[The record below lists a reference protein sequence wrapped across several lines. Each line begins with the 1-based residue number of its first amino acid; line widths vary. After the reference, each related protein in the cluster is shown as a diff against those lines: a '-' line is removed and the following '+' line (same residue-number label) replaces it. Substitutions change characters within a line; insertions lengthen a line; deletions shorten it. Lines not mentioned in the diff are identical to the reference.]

1 MRYLNTNQ
9 HYAISKFLHRYDY
22 DSVIEILEEAGILDG
37 DLYYLME
44 SCQYAQ
50 NFNFKQALK
59 SLQKMSEQM
68 SSRREII
75 NLKYSD
81 KEGLDRISQFYC
93 DKD

>member
-22 DSVIEILEEAGILDG
+22 DSVIEILEEAGILHG

-50 NFNFKQALK
+50 NFNFKQA
-59 SLQKMSEQM
+59 
-68 SSRREII
+68 SR
-75 NLKYSD
+75 
-81 KEGLDRISQFYC
+81 
-93 DKD
+93 